1 MESSTTGLAALDFS
15 PVITALTDSVTPGD
29 IITLLGTI
37 IAFGIPFVM
46 MWFGVRKVIKIFKA
60 AVMKGKITV

>member
-1 MESSTTGLAALDFS
+1 MNEIDFS
-15 PVITALTDSVTPGD
+15 PVITALTSSVTPTQ
-29 IITLLGTI
+29 ILSLIASI
-37 IAFGIPFVM
+37 VAFGIPFVM

>member
-1 MESSTTGLAALDFS
+1 MNEIDFS
-15 PVITALTDSVTPGD
+15 PVITALTSSFIFTQILSLIASIV
-29 IITLLGTI
+29 
-37 IAFGIPFVM
+37 AFGIPFVM